1 MRKLFCIMLSVGWC
15 AAAMGQ
21 PADVSRVLRTIDF
34 EERRLGNDEDL
45 PMHWLKLE
53 GDGLPPYVNGKL
65 ASDRA
70 HSGTWSFRFTLDG
83 GSLIYRY
90 DPDQLPVQYQAHYRM
105 TAWVSTTPMAHAR
118 ARITAY
124 FTDRDMHAIPGSITH
139 SDVYAAENDQVAWKQ
154 LQLEMTATDS
164 QATYLAIELEL
175 VQPRFYQTS
184 ALGNRAL
191 FPQDIDGTA
200 WFDDVTVSQVPEVK
214 LETDKPGN
222 IFRFNDDMRMTVT
235 VNDRFTQDLASQ
247 LVIKDGTGAVVYKR
261 SGALEPPAKTNLAPG
276 VRRTIIAL
284 PDLHPGW
291 YEANLVMTSQGQ
303 LVGEQHLD
311 FVRLADN
318 ALGSFPDGRFGIIA
332 THMPIESWGQLPGIL
347 PVLSAGR
354 VKLAVWNSQ
363 WDVQEDSEQS
373 TRFDGIIQALE
384 AVGITPTA
392 CLVDL
397 PPSVTRPPDA
407 APVDDVSQGLASSTW
422 NESAVGSGVESGR
435 SWLRLLTAD
444 PRLWQPPLAYLM
456 SRHAVHLDRW
466 QLGDDETNA
475 FVADPHMRQV
485 YDKVYEQFAKLIDKP
500 DLAMPWPAWYDV
512 SGPMPPSVALWVPP
526 SILPSELPLYIQD
539 INSRQGSDKRHS
551 LSLSLALLDRD
562 RYGREAQ
569 VRDLVQRVTYALAAG
584 ADRIDLP
591 MPMTVRRQGQTWIVE
606 PQETFM
612 VIRTLVR
619 TLGGAVFKGKV
630 PAGDGVEAF
639 LFDRAGRG
647 LLVLWSKGDRSGL
660 VHMDLNLGPRPMRQD
675 MWGNVTPLLQPT
687 TRQANASDGSSHVD
701 IDLGAMPM
709 ILTDIDAPVA
719 QIRASVGLD
728 QPLLESIFQPHQR
741 KIHFVNS
748 YPDAINGTLRLRPP
762 PGWVV
767 NPPTFSYSLQ
777 PGETF
782 DRPITIEFPYNT
794 LAGPKQIM
802 GDFQIQDVTNGRF
815 TVPIPLSLGLSDV
828 GMQTLA
834 LRDHNDVVVQQLIT
848 NYSEKPV
855 DYIAFAVYP
864 GQARQER
871 LITKLDAGKTIMKV
885 YRFQNVTIGPD
896 AKVRTGLKEA
906 VGSRILNDSVPVQ

>member
-422 NESAVGSGVESGR
+422 IDGRPASLAAAPGVSDVASRGSSGPLATGRRRDQCVCGRSTHAAGVRQGLRAICQADRQAGFGDAVAGLVRRERPDAAERGVVGAAVDIAVGI
-435 SWLRLLTAD
+435 
-444 PRLWQPPLAYLM
+444 
-456 SRHAVHLDRW
+456 
-466 QLGDDETNA
+466 A
-475 FVADPHMRQV
+475 FVHTGHQFPAGERQAT
-485 YDKVYEQFAKLIDKP
+485 QPFAEPGAAGSRSLRP
-500 DLAMPWPAWYDV
+500 GGAGARSGAACDV
-512 SGPMPPSVALWVPP
+512 RIGGG
-526 SILPSELPLYIQD
+526 
-539 INSRQGSDKRHS
+539 RGSDRSAH
-551 LSLSLALLDRD
+551 
-562 RYGREAQ
+562 
-569 VRDLVQRVTYALAAG
+569 
-584 ADRIDLP
+584 AD
-591 MPMTVRRQGQTWIVE
+591 
-606 PQETFM
+606 
-612 VIRTLVR
+612 
-619 TLGGAVFKGKV
+619 
-630 PAGDGVEAF
+630 
-639 LFDRAGRG
+639 DRA
-647 LLVLWSKGDRSGL
+647 
-660 VHMDLNLGPRPMRQD
+660 
-675 MWGNVTPLLQPT
+675 PT
-687 TRQANASDGSSHVD
+687 
-701 IDLGAMPM
+701 
-709 ILTDIDAPVA
+709 
-719 QIRASVGLD
+719 
-728 QPLLESIFQPHQR
+728 
-741 KIHFVNS
+741 
-748 YPDAINGTLRLRPP
+748 
-762 PGWVV
+762 
-767 NPPTFSYSLQ
+767 
-777 PGETF
+777 
-782 DRPITIEFPYNT
+782 
-794 LAGPKQIM
+794 
-802 GDFQIQDVTNGRF
+802 
-815 TVPIPLSLGLSDV
+815 
-828 GMQTLA
+828 
-834 LRDHNDVVVQQLIT
+834 
-848 NYSEKPV
+848 
-855 DYIAFAVYP
+855 
-864 GQARQER
+864 
-871 LITKLDAGKTIMKV
+871 
-885 YRFQNVTIGPD
+885 GPD
-896 AKVRTGLKEA
+896 MDR
-906 VGSRILNDSVPVQ
+906 